1 MTKEQLS
8 SLPDDVRIPAEL
20 LLERLKEISLPVHD
34 ILLPEEGGII
44 FVFEGVTPANIVMT
58 ADVEI
63 ESDGTTSASIIP
75 YYSPSGREDDFTV
88 FQSEETP
95 IELWEIEEPPPFEET
110 LSIIKDRLRIQ

>member
-20 LLERLKEISLPVHD
+20 LLERVKEISLPVRD
-34 ILLPEEGGII
+34 ILLPDEGGIT

-63 ESDGTTSASIIP
+63 EPDGTTSASIIP
-75 YYSPSGREDDFTV
+75 YYSPTGNEDDFTV

-110 LSIIKDRLRIQ
+110 LAIIKDRLRIQ